1 MQQDGDYMF
10 SDQLKRLRTNMD
22 ISQKKLAERLFVSQQ
37 TIAKWETDRATPN
50 PDMLL
55 KIAQFFDVT
64 VDFLV
69 GNKNELDDFQFAM
82 YGETQDL
89 SDAQKQD
96 ILKFIRFVKTQEQE
110 KKG

>member
-1 MQQDGDYMF
+1 MF
-10 SDQLKRLRTNMD
+10 SEQLKHLRNNMD

-37 TIAKWETDRATPN
+37 TVAKWETDRATPN

-55 KIAQFFDVT
+55 KIAEFFDVS
-64 VDFLV
+64 VDRLV
-69 GNKNELDDFQFAM
+69 GNKNIASNELDDFQFAM

-89 SDAQKQD
+89 TDAQKQD
-96 ILKFIRFVKTQEQE
+96 ILKFIRFVKSQEQE